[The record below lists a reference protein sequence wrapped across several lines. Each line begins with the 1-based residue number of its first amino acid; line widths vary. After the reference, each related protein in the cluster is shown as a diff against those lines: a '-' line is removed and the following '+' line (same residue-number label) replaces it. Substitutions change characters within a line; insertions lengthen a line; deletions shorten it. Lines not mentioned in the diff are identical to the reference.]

1 MTWDIIWV
9 CFQINT
15 VWKLPSTKVGE
26 YINRL
31 VQRHFQKATDPFI
44 PQIFT
49 YYILRFSS
57 NVFFQGPLCH
67 SGKQPQ
73 TPWHQLECLII
84 GSFSTIYWRIILS
97 EVCSFKKEYLKNLR
111 FCLLHSNLAF
121 KTNSLYSDT
130 IIIHQLKRGIRPF
143 VVS

>member
-1 MTWDIIWV
+1 M
-9 CFQINT
+9 FSN
-15 VWKLPSTKVGE
+15 KLCGKTAKYKSKRIYKSIP
-26 YINRL
+26 

-44 PQIFT
+44 PQIFPH
-49 YYILRFSS
+49 YILRFSS

-73 TPWHQLECLII
+73 TPWHQLKCLTI
-84 GSFSTIYWRIILS
+84 GSFSMIYWRIILS
-97 EVCSFKKEYLKNLR
+97 EVGSFKKEYLKNLR

-130 IIIHQLKRGIRPF
+130 IIIHQLKRGIHLLYL
-143 VVS
+143 VN